1 MHETITKRRGGGG
14 MSGKSKKSFPAEK
27 SLQMTARQIGAYK
40 QRIAM
45 RIDDKQS
52 SHRLPVPF

>member
-1 MHETITKRRGGGG
+1 

-27 SLQMTARQIGAYK
+27 ALQMTARQIGAYK